1 MNENARLSFT
11 TEDGDTIELEV
22 LEQTTIAGQ
31 NYILVADTVPDEEDT
46 QVYIMKEVEDA
57 SQEDMV
63 SYEFVEEEQE
73 LLSISKVFEE
83 LLEDTDIVKQ
93 DF

>member
-46 QVYIMKEVEDA
+46 QVYIMKEVADA
-57 SQEDMV
+57 SQEDMAA
-63 SYEFVEEEQE
+63 YEFVEEEQE

>member
-11 TEDGDTIELEV
+11 TEGGDTIELEV

-46 QVYIMKEVEDA
+46 QVYIMKEVADA

>member
-31 NYILVADTVPDEEDT
+31 NYILVADTVPGEEDT
-46 QVYIMKEVEDA
+46 QVYIMKEVADA

>member
-46 QVYIMKEVEDA
+46 QVYIMKEVADA

-73 LLSISKVFEE
+73 LLSISKVFQE

>member
-46 QVYIMKEVEDA
+46 QVYIMKEVTDA

>member
-46 QVYIMKEVEDA
+46 QVYIMKEVADA

>member
-11 TEDGDTIELEV
+11 TEYGDTIELEV

-46 QVYIMKEVEDA
+46 QVYIMKEVADA

>member
-1 MNENARLSFT
+1 M
-11 TEDGDTIELEV
+11 
-22 LEQTTIAGQ
+22 
-31 NYILVADTVPDEEDT
+31 PDEEDT
-46 QVYIMKEVEDA
+46 QVYIMKEVADA